1 MERIMLAVTQANGC
15 EICSYVHT
23 KMALETGMQKEEI
36 QKILSGDMGEI
47 PKEEVVAVFFAQHYA
62 DKRGNP
68 SKDSWKRV
76 VKEYGKEKALGI
88 LGATRMIMIGN
99 IIGIPFSAFRSRL
112 KGKPIKKS
120 NLIYEIGMM
129 LSIIVFLPV
138 AFKHSII
145 SNVFKTAII

>member
-1 MERIMLAVTQANGC
+1 
-15 EICSYVHT
+15 
-23 KMALETGMQKEEI
+23 
-36 QKILSGDMGEI
+36 
-47 PKEEVVAVFFAQHYA
+47 
-62 DKRGNP
+62 
-68 SKDSWKRV
+68 